1 MKIGQKLRELRDAQN
16 LSQGDIEKRTGLLR
30 AYTSRVEHGHVTLSL
45 STLEKYA
52 AAFDVPLYALCYD
65 GPRRTDLVL
74 KSEATRPRRG
84 AGHNQPPQYEL
95 FVKTVAGLNDAQ
107 RARFMYVATKLAR
120 RGPRAPRRAGGPPF
134 HITSTSAPDFP
145 GGHPSRLCFMRRV
158 GVRRRRV
165 GHPSQKKKARTNGS
179 RLPSFNCLA
188 CC

>member
-30 AYTSRVEHGHVTLSL
+30 AYTSCVEHGHVTLSL

-52 AAFDVPLYALCYD
+52 AAFDVPLYALFYD

-95 FVKTVAGLNDAQ
+95 FVETVAGLNDAQ
-107 RARFMYVATKLAR
+107 RALFMYVATKLAR
-120 RGPRAPRRAGGPPF
+120 PRPPRLAPLVGRAAGRPF

-165 GHPSQKKKARTNGS
+165 GHPSQKRRREPMARASPRST
-179 RLPSFNCLA
+179 A
-188 CC
+188 

>member
-30 AYTSRVEHGHVTLSL
+30 AYTSRVEHGHVTPSL

-65 GPRRTDLVL
+65 GSRRTDLVL

-84 AGHNQPPQYEL
+84 AGHNQTPRYEL

-107 RARFMYVATKLAR
+107 RALLKYVATKLAR
-120 RGPRAPRRAGGPPF
+120 RGPPF

-145 GGHPSRLCFMRRV
+145 GGHPSRLRFMRRV

-165 GHPSQKKKARTNGS
+165 GHPCQEKKARTNGS